1 MTTLQSRTAP
11 VAEPPRRPLWRRPWV
26 FPLLIT
32 TVLFLVYAVPPYL
45 TLDPDR
51 ARLAPLPDHPLF
63 YPLLVTHIFLG
74 SIVLLA
80 ACLQVWPW
88 LRQTHPRFHR
98 WTGRTY
104 VAALI
109 PAAICAITIAPMT
122 GRGLNA
128 AVANATLGV
137 LWLLCTVQGF
147 RAARARRFDEHREWM
162 LRSFALSFSI
172 VANRAWLVI
181 CLVAFVPGLL
191 TGAEVDEALL
201 QQAIGVSSWA
211 SWVANLLIVEWWLHR
226 RPRNAR

>member
-1 MTTLQSRTAP
+1 M
-11 VAEPPRRPLWRRPWV
+11 
-26 FPLLIT
+26 IT
-32 TVLFLVYAVPPYL
+32 TVLFLVFAVPPYL

-88 LRQTHPRFHR
+88 LRQTHPRVHR

-109 PAAICAITIAPMT
+109 PAAICAIIISPLA
-122 GRGLNA
+122 GRGPNA
-128 AVANATLGV
+128 AVANTTLGV
-137 LWLLCTVQGF
+137 LWLIFTVRGF
-147 RAARARRFDEHREWM
+147 LAARGRRFDEHREWM

-172 VANRAWLVI
+172 VTNRIWSMV
-181 CLVAFVPGLL
+181 CLAAFAP
-191 TGAEVDEALL
+191 
-201 QQAIGVSSWA
+201 VSSP
-211 SWVANLLIVEWWLHR
+211 VRWWTR
-226 RPRNAR
+226 S